1 MKYRRLDVN
10 GDMSFGAGVSN
21 FLINSP
27 EAVAQAVMTR
37 LKLFQ
42 GEWFI
47 DTEIGVPYNTKV
59 LGFGNIHNYDFIIK
73 QQILGTQGVSAIA
86 SYSSFID
93 DKRKANINATLDT
106 LFGSTTIQAT
116 F

>member
-59 LGFGNIHNYDFIIK
+59 LGFGNIHKLRFYY
-73 QQILGTQGVSAIA
+73 QTT
-86 SYSSFID
+86 
-93 DKRKANINATLDT
+93 NIRYAGRFCNSQL
-106 LFGSTTIQAT
+106 LKLHR
-116 F
+116 